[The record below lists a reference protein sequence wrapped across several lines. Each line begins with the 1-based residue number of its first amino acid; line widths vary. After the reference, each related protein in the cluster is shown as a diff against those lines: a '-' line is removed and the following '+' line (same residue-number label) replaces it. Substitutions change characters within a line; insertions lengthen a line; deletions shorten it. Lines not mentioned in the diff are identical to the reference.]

1 MLPLKAIKT
10 ITAIMLVVATFTAC
24 KKDAF
29 SEKDAIA
36 AQTTLLQ
43 TKFSYDLA
51 IKQIDLQ
58 IQRSGDSAKIVIQ
71 NLINSG
77 ATALEVLKQTN
88 MLAQI
93 LQNQNNYL
101 AQLRYADSLARNTAV
116 ISDKLK
122 AARKAFDDSVTNAI
136 NNATLKLQLQHNYA
150 ITVTDVNGNTPIAN
164 ASVSVLTYGSTTLTT
179 ATTNASGIAKFD
191 GIIVDPAASFII
203 SATNYGSV
211 LIQENNLTVLGS
223 ALQTSGSLSVT
234 TSSKSATVQLY
245 NAASNRN
252 TVAGSILG
260 DLDLTNGD
268 GAEGISGQL
277 ITFASNG
284 AITLNG
290 VSAVYQFSTLS
301 DANGKY
307 SISLPDGSFTTSYPN
322 IKILQKLFVN
332 AWQDEDATSAL
343 PRIDSVGATLATSGA
358 NVTSGSATGY
368 YFQFPN
374 DINGKTVIAANGTA
388 FPNNSNNPFS
398 PYNYATNGNFTNF
411 PFVNIG
417 SGGVRTDSLQGSSS
431 FANTWYFNN
440 SNTQSIFETP
450 RYRTR
455 ANTAAQPLDT
465 VVVKLVS
472 LVPGWFGNK
481 APLLKTVISA
491 NGLANNPVQ
500 LQRQDNSQYIQ
511 TVVVAGVN
519 PQTPLGPTNY
529 PQGVFGTNYTLN
541 PAYSY
546 YVAGAGGVFNQAAMY
561 TPSGRLAFT
570 NLSFGTQTYAPTNN
584 LGTNTTFISIS
595 GGRSYVLPIE
605 YKATV
610 ARDRNPR

>member
-1 MLPLKAIKT
+1 MLFTKTIKAIT
-10 ITAIMLVVATFTAC
+10 SVMLVAGIFTAC

-36 AQTTLLQ
+36 AQTSLLQ

-51 IKQIDLQ
+51 IKQVDLQ

-77 ATALEVLKQTN
+77 ATALEILKQQN
-88 MLAQI
+88 VLAQI

-116 ISDKLK
+116 ITDKLT
-122 AARKAFDDSVTNAI
+122 AARKAFNDSVTNAL

-150 ITVTDVNGNTPIAN
+150 ISVLDVNGNAPIAN

-179 ATTNASGIAKFD
+179 ATTNTSGIAKFD

-203 SATNYGSV
+203 SAPNYGSV
-211 LIQENNLTVLGS
+211 LVQENNLNVLGS
-223 ALQTSGSLSVT
+223 ALQTSGNLSVT
-234 TSSKSATVQLY
+234 TSSKSGNVLLY
-245 NAASNRN
+245 NSASNRN
-252 TVAGSILG
+252 TVSGSMLG

-268 GAEGISGQL
+268 GVEGISGQL
-277 ITFASNG
+277 ITFATTSP
-284 AITLNG
+284 ITLNG
-290 VSAVYQFSTLS
+290 VSAVYQFSTLT
-301 DANGKY
+301 DVNGKY
-307 SISLPDGSFTTSYPN
+307 SINLPDGTFSTSYPN
-322 IKILQKLFVN
+322 IKVQQKLFVN
-332 AWQDEDATSAL
+332 AWQDEDASSAV
-343 PRIDSVGATLATSGA
+343 PRIDSVSSTLATAGA
-358 NVTSGSATGY
+358 SVTNGSAVGY
-368 YFQFPN
+368 YLQFPN
-374 DINGKTVIAANGTA
+374 DINGKTVIAVNGTS
-388 FPNNSNNPFS
+388 FPNSNNNPFS
-398 PYNYATNGNFTNF
+398 PYNYATNGNFTSF

-417 SGGVRTDSLQGSSS
+417 SGGVRTDSLQGSVS
-431 FANTWYFNN
+431 FGNSWYFNN
-440 SNTQSIFETP
+440 STTPANSETP

-472 LVPGWFGNK
+472 LVPGWFGSK

-511 TVVVAGVN
+511 TVVVAGAN
-519 PQTPLGPTNY
+519 PQTPVGPTNY
-529 PQGVFGTNYTLN
+529 PQGIFGTNYTLN

-546 YVAGAGGVFNQAAMY
+546 YAAGAGGVFNQSAMY
-561 TPSGRLAFT
+561 TPSGRQAFM
-570 NLSFGTQTYAPTNN
+570 NLNFATQTYTPTNN
-584 LGTNTTFISIS
+584 LGVNSTVFSIN
-595 GGRSYVLPIE
+595 GGRSYTLPIE
-605 YKATV
+605 YKVTI